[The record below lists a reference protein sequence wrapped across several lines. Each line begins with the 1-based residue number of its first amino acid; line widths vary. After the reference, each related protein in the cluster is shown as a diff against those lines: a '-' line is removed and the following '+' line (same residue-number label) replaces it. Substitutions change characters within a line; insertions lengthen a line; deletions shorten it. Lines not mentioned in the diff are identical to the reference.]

1 MKNHRRS
8 TLICVL
14 AAGLAWSLPGA
25 AQEAWPNKPVRLVV
39 PFAPGGSTDVV
50 ARMMAQKLTE
60 LWGQTVVVDNRAGVG
75 GNLGADIVAKSPADG
90 YTLLFA
96 SGSITIN
103 PQLYKRMPFDT
114 RKDLVPI
121 TNVASGPMLVVVP
134 FAPGGSTD
142 VIARMMAQKLT
153 ELWGQTSVVDNRAG
167 AGGNLGADIVAK
179 SPADGY
185 TLLFGTGSITINPQ
199 LYKKM
204 PFDSRK
210 DLVPITN
217 VKELIAAAKAK
228 PGTINFGSAGVG
240 SQVHLAG
247 ENFANA
253 AGIDIVHVPYKGEA
267 PAYTDLIAH
276 QTQMMVGNFAAA
288 SALLGKGRLRALAVT
303 GKQRSPLMPELPT
316 VAESGLPGFEN
327 TGWFG
332 LLAPA
337 GTPPA
342 ILAKVH
348 ADSAKVLAGT
358 DTKARL
364 YVQGMT
370 PVGNTPSDFA
380 KAMDAESVYWATVVK
395 NRKLTA
401 N

>member
-1 MKNHRRS
+1 MKTNTTRRS
-8 TLICVL
+8 TLAGLLAATVL
-14 AAGLAWSLPGA
+14 AASWSAPALA
-25 AQEAWPNKPVRLVV
+25 QDAWPNKPVRL
-39 PFAPGGSTDVV
+39 
-50 ARMMAQKLTE
+50 
-60 LWGQTVVVDNRAGVG
+60 
-75 GNLGADIVAKSPADG
+75 
-90 YTLLFA
+90 
-96 SGSITIN
+96 
-103 PQLYKRMPFDT
+103 
-114 RKDLVPI
+114 
-121 TNVASGPMLVVVP
+121 VVP

-153 ELWGQTSVVDNRAG
+153 EVWGQTVVVDNRAG

-204 PFDSRK
+204 PFDTKK
-210 DLVPITN
+210 DLVPVTN
-217 VKELIAAAKAK
+217 VASGPMLVVVPDDSPLTSVKDLIAQAKAK
-228 PGTINFGSAGVG
+228 PGSINFGSAGVG

-253 AGIDIVHVPYKGEA
+253 AGVDIVHVPYKGEA

-303 GKQRSPLMPELPT
+303 SKQRMPSMPDVPT
-316 VAESGLPGFEN
+316 VSESGLPGFEN

-337 GTPPA
+337 GTPAPV
-342 ILAKVH
+342 LAKIH
-348 ADSAKVLAGT
+348 ADVVKALAST
-358 DTKARL
+358 EIKARL

-370 PVGNTPSDFA
+370 PVGNSPAEFV
-380 KAMDAESVYWATVVK
+380 KAMDEESQHWATVVK
-395 NRKLTA
+395 NRKLSA